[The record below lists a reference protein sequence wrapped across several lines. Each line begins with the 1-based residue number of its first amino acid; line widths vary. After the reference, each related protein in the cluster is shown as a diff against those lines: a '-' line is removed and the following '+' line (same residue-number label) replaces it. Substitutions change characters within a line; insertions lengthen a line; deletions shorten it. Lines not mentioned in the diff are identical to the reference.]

1 MKDLIISIDGYSSS
15 GKSTYARK
23 LAHRLNYL
31 HIDSGA
37 MYRGVTLYILQ
48 HQLIREGKIAIEELI
63 RELPRIQLN
72 FKHVPG
78 REPVLFMNGKNISR
92 EIRENDVSDWV
103 SEVSAI
109 PEVRE
114 YLVKQQRAIGK
125 DKRVVMEGRDIG
137 SVVFPDA
144 DLKIFLVADP
154 DIRARRRYKEFL
166 EKGYQADYE
175 EVRKNLLKRDR
186 IDSTREVSPL
196 IKPEDALVLDNSHM
210 TPDEQVEWTLGVI
223 REKYGD
229 D

>member
-37 MYRGVTLYILQ
+37 MYRAVTLYILE
-48 HQLIREGKIAIEELI
+48 HGLIRNGQLDQEALTGH
-63 RELPRIQLN
+63 LPRIELH
-72 FKHVPG
+72 FKHRPG
-78 REPVLFMNGKNISR
+78 KEPVLFMNGKDISR
-92 EIRENDVSDWV
+92 EIREGKVSDRV
-103 SEVSAI
+103 SEVSTI
-109 PEVRE
+109 KEVRE
-114 YLVKQQRAIGK
+114 YLVEQQRETGK
-125 DKRVVMEGRDIG
+125 NKRVVMEGRDIG

-154 DIRARRRYKEFL
+154 DIRAQRRYKEL
-166 EKGYQADYE
+166 IEKGYQADLE
-175 EVRKNLLKRDR
+175 EVKNNLLKRDH

-210 TPDEQVEWTLGVI
+210 TPDEQIDWTLEII
-223 REKYGD
+223 RERFGD
-229 D
+229 A